1 MAYQKHTWVTNE
13 IIRGKQLNNV
23 EDGIYNEEQRALNA
37 EEALRQSLSDE
48 TTRATTREDTIATS
62 IVTLS
67 NNLGEQ
73 INTNTAAIAVLNG
86 SGEGSVDYKIAQAIS
101 QTGGF
106 KITQD
111 HTAEIDPST
120 RYIYLEKDSTATGD
134 DKYKEW
140 IYVYDDETSTYSWEL
155 IGDTSL
161 DLSEYAKK
169 EDIHEYTLPNAS
181 TTELG
186 GIKVGENLTIDTD
199 GTLNA
204 SGGVDITID
213 NELSTTSTNPV
224 QNKIIT
230 SALKDRVPQL
240 NSAPTYSTLAELWTA
255 ADSLLGKTNSLF
267 GIIRCKIST
276 DFGMGTGWFR
286 LQISAQNR
294 LGNGSYGIGGSIIQD
309 SGTVLNY
316 YSVTGGKTDTSDLAI
331 TKVFTS
337 TKDTTPTAGSTNLIT
352 SGAVYSQVDTLNTA
366 INNARDFKLGTSRS
380 AATNNI
386 LYFIRSS

>member
-204 SGGVDITID
+204 SGGAGITID

-230 SALKDRVPQL
+230 
-240 NSAPTYSTLAELWTA
+240 AELNNKANTS
-255 ADSLLGKTNSLF
+255 SLATVATS
-267 GIIRCKIST
+267 
-276 DFGMGTGWFR
+276 
-286 LQISAQNR
+286 
-294 LGNGSYGIGGSIIQD
+294 GSYNDLSNKPTIP
-309 SGTVLNY
+309 TV
-316 YSVTGGKTDTSDLAI
+316 DTAMSA
-331 TKVFTS
+331 TS
-337 TKDTTPTAGSTNLIT
+337 TNPVQNK
-352 SGAVYSQVDTLNTA
+352 VVNTA
-366 INNARDFKLGTSRS
+366 INNARDFKLGTSRG